1 MFSPSEARK
10 LAEAI
15 CDYIDYYGV
24 SEIDGVIDV
33 LTGEVSV
40 EDFIVEVEA
49 VQDLSAEVEAS
60 AEPKP

>member
-15 CDYIDYYGV
+15 VEYIDFYGI
-24 SEIDGVIDV
+24 SEIDGIVDV

-40 EDFIVEVEA
+40 EDFITETEKALEVNNG
-49 VQDLSAEVEAS
+49 
-60 AEPKP
+60 

>member
-15 CDYIDYYGV
+15 YEYLNYYGI
-24 SEIDGVIDV
+24 SEIDGVVDV

-40 EDFIVEVEA
+40 EDFIAETEA
-49 VQDLSAEVEAS
+49 AIKS
-60 AEPKP
+60 